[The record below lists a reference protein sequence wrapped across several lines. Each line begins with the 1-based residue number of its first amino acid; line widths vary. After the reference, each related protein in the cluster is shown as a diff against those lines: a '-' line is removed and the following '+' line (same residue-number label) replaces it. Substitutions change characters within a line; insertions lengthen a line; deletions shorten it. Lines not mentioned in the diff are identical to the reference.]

1 MLSPKGFTLLEV
13 LLSIGL
19 ITVLA
24 GLSLPVYQA
33 LQNRNDLDIATV
45 TVAQTLRR
53 AQLLSQAVDG
63 DTNCGIKLQSGSVT
77 LFKGTSYA
85 ARDASFDEVFD
96 VPTSITQSGVG
107 EVVFAKFTG
116 MPQTTGT
123 ITLTSSTNEVRNL
136 ILNAKGTI
144 TY

>member
-33 LQNRNDLDIATV
+33 LQNRNDLDITAV

-53 AQLLSQAVDG
+53 AQLLSQAMDG
-63 DTNCGIKLQSGSVT
+63 DTSWGISIQTGSIT
-77 LFKGTSYA
+77 LFRGTSYA
-85 ARDASFDEVFD
+85 ARDTSFDEVFD